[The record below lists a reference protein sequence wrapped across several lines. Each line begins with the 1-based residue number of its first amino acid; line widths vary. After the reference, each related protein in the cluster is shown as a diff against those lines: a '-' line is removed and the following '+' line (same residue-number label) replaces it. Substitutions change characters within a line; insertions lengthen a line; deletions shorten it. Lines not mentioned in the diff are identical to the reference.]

1 MGKLYL
7 LLLPLLLLLAIRTV
21 SADVVE
27 TKDGAR
33 LVGKITQIDG
43 TTIVLDTAYAGQVKI
58 KQSEVTGVTTDQ
70 PTHIRLSGG
79 TVWQGK
85 LTGQGNGALVIT
97 VPDGPVRT
105 SVDQV
110 VATWGPAGMDPML
123 IALQRWWA
131 YEASFDLVGKTG
143 NSEQL
148 GSGFRFRAT
157 LTGPQDKLQL
167 YSAYDRQITQGQV
180 STDQLKAGIDYQ
192 SNLSGRYS
200 WYLRDE
206 AGFDRVKLVEFSN
219 VAAAGLGYDCIKTKR
234 ETLNLRAGL
243 ANRYEIYKEDPVLY
257 ENLINPPAPGVPL
270 SPQDAKRKAT
280 KDRMNSTGFDFG
292 LSHSLELYDFS
303 VVTRISFIPSV
314 TDYAD
319 HHLVHESFLEVPL
332 RNLSWKVRMGIAND
346 YTSKPTSDTKR
357 LDTTYFTHF
366 VLSFK

>member
-1 MGKLYL
+1 MGKPYL
-7 LLLPLLLLLAIRTV
+7 LLLALLLLLAVRTV

-70 PTHIRLSGG
+70 PTHVRLSGG

-85 LTGQGNGALVIT
+85 VTGQGDGALVIT

-110 VATWGPAGMDPML
+110 VATWGPDGKDPML
-123 IALQRWWA
+123 LALQRWWA

-180 STDQLKAGIDYQ
+180 STDQLKAGIDFQ
-192 SNLSGRYS
+192 SNLSARAT

-206 AGFDRVKLVEFSN
+206 AGFDRVKLIKFSN
-219 VAAAGLGYDCIKTKR
+219 VAAAGLGYDFIKTHR

-257 ENLINPPAPGVPL
+257 ESLINPDPPGVPL
-270 SPQDAKRKAT
+270 SPADAKRQAT
-280 KDRMNSTGFDFG
+280 KDRTDATGLDFG
-292 LSHSLELYDFS
+292 LSHALELYNFS

-314 TDYAD
+314 TDFTDY
-319 HHLVHESFLEVPL
+319 HLTHESFLEVPL
-332 RNLSWKVRMGIAND
+332 RNLSWKLRMGIASD
-346 YTSKPTSDTKR
+346 YTSRPTSETKR

>member
-1 MGKLYL
+1 MGKLTL
-7 LLLPLLLLLAIRTV
+7 LLSLLFFLAVLTV

-33 LVGKITQIDG
+33 LVGKILQVDG

-58 KQSEVTGVTTDQ
+58 KQSEVTGITTDQ
-70 PTHIRLSGG
+70 PTHVRLTGG
-79 TVWQGK
+79 TVWQGQ
-85 LTGQGNGALVIT
+85 LTGKGDGAVVIN
-97 VPDGPVRT
+97 VPDGQVRT
-105 SVDQV
+105 TVDQV
-110 VATWGPAGMDPML
+110 VATWGPEARDPMI

-192 SNLSGRYS
+192 SNLSARS
-200 WYLRDE
+200 TWYLRDE
-206 AGFDRVKLVEFSN
+206 AGFDRVKLIKFSN
-219 VAAAGLGYDCIKTKR
+219 VAAAGLGYDFIKTHR

-243 ANRYEIYKEDPVLY
+243 ANRYEIYKEDPILY
-257 ENLINPPAPGVPL
+257 ESLINPDPPGVPL
-270 SPQDAKRKAT
+270 SPADAKRQAT
-280 KDRMNSTGFDFG
+280 KDTTNATGLDLG
-292 LSHSLELYDFS
+292 LSHSLELYNFS
-303 VVTRISFIPSV
+303 VVTRISFIPSI
-314 TDYAD
+314 TDFAD
-319 HHLVHESFLEVPL
+319 SHLTHESFLEVPL
-332 RNLSWKVRMGIAND
+332 RNLSWKLRMGITND
-346 YTSKPTSDTKR
+346 YTSRPASETKR

>member
-1 MGKLYL
+1 MAKFHLFL
-7 LLLPLLLLLAIRTV
+7 LSSLFFLAVRTV

-33 LVGKITQIDG
+33 LVGKIHTIDG
-43 TTIVLDTAYAGQVKI
+43 TTIVLETAYAGVLKI
-58 KQSEVTGVTTDQ
+58 KQSEVTGITTDK

-79 TVWQGK
+79 TVWQGV
-85 LTGQGNGALVIT
+85 LTGEGGGALVVT
-97 VPDGPVRT
+97 VPDGPVHT
-105 SVDQV
+105 TVDQI
-110 VATWGPAGMDPML
+110 VATWGPDGQDPMVL
-123 IALQRWWA
+123 ALRRSWG

-167 YSAYDRQITQGQV
+167 YNSYDRQITQGQV
-180 STDQLKAGIDYQ
+180 STDQLKVGIDYQ
-192 SNLSGRYS
+192 SSFWGRYS

-206 AGFDRVKLVEFSN
+206 GGFDRVKLIAFSN
-219 VAAAGLGYDCIKTKR
+219 VAAAGFGYDFIKTHR

-257 ENLINPPAPGVPL
+257 ESLVNPPSPGVPL
-270 SPQDAKRKAT
+270 PPAEAKRLAT
-280 KDRMNSTGFDFG
+280 KDRMSSTGFDFG
-292 LSHSLELYDFS
+292 LNHSLELYNFS
-303 VVTRISFIPSV
+303 LVTRISFIPSV

-319 HHLVHESFLEVPL
+319 HHLVHESFVEVPL
-332 RNLSWKVRMGIAND
+332 RNLSWKLRMGVTND
-346 YTSKPTSDTKR
+346 YTSKPSPDTKR